1 MQKEP
6 ESTRSPSP
14 LRIPSASPVSIDSS
28 RVMPRLAI
36 TSPSATS
43 WSPGS
48 TATTSPGTISLA
60 SSSTTAP
67 SRTTRACGATRTASS
82 SRVAFA
88 FSSWR
93 MPM

>member
-6 ESTRSPSP
+6 ERTRSPAP

-28 RVMPRLAI
+28 RVIPRLAI

-48 TATTSPGTISLA
+48 TATTSPGTT
-60 SSSTTAP
+60 SSAQQLDH
-67 SRTTRACGATRTASS
+67 GAVADDLGVRGDQD
-82 SRVAFA
+82 RELVEGAFA

>member
-6 ESTRSPSP
+6 ERTRSPRS
-14 LRIPSASPVSIDSS
+14 LAMPSASPVSSDSS
-28 RVMPRLAI
+28 TVRPRVAI

-43 WSPGS
+43 WSPGP
-48 TATTSPGTISLA
+48 TATTSPGTTSVA
-60 SSSTTAP
+60 SSSTISP
-67 SRTTRACGATRTASS
+67 SRMTRAWGATRTASS
-82 SRVAFA
+82 SSVAFA